1 MNGPEDNS
9 DGAGP
14 PVTAVARAGR
24 GTRIALIASL
34 TLNLLILGVIAGSM
48 IGHHR
53 YRTAGAVRDIGFSPF
68 TGALDR
74 EDRTALRGAFMA
86 AMPDARDRRQA
97 ARQDFARLADALR
110 AEPWDRAVVGALLAR
125 HGQRTAERLELGHRL
140 LIERIEAMSPAA
152 RAAFADRIEAGL
164 RRGPQGRRDDD

>member
-1 MNGPEDNS
+1 MS
-9 DGAGP
+9 GAGKTDDNAAAGP
-14 PVTAVARAGR
+14 RAGR
-24 GTRIALIASL
+24 KTRIVLVASL
-34 TLNLLILGVIAGSM
+34 TLNLLILGVIAGSA

-53 YRTAGAVRDIGFSPF
+53 RAGHGEASDVGFAPF

-74 EDRTALRGAFMA
+74 EDRAALRGAFMA

-110 AEPWDRAVVGALLAR
+110 AEPWDRAAVSTLLAR
-125 HGQRTAERLELGHRL
+125 HGQRTAERLDLGHRL

-164 RRGPQGRRDDD
+164 QRGPQGRRDND

>member
-1 MNGPEDNS
+1 MNGHDDKS
-9 DGAGP
+9 DGAGRP
-14 PVTAVARAGR
+14 AAAARAGR

-34 TLNLLILGVIAGSM
+34 TLNLVILGVIAGSM

-74 EDRTALRGAFMA
+74 EDRAALRGAFMA

-110 AEPWDRAVVGALLAR
+110 AEPWDRAAVSALLQR
-125 HGQRTAERLELGHRL
+125 HGQRTAERLDLGHRL
-140 LIERIEAMSPAA
+140 LIERIEAMSLAA

-164 RRGPQGRRDDD
+164 QRGPRDRRDDD